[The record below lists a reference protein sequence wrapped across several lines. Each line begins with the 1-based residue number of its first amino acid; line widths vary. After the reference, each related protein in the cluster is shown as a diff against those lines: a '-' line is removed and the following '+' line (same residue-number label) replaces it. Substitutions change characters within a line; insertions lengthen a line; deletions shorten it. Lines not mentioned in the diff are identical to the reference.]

1 MLREVIVKIE
11 LKQEEEDDEIVI
23 EILLDS
29 GVIELVISSE
39 FVRKNKFRKKK
50 LNRLIYVRNVDN
62 IFNHKELI
70 EHTVKIE
77 LFFKEH
83 KERTEIDV
91 IDR

>member
-1 MLREVIVKIE
+1 MLREVTVKIE

-50 LNRLIYVRNVDN
+50 LNRPIYVRNVDN